1 MPKRAEMAYLLHMAK
16 LTITEALAEV
26 KTIKA
31 RVEKKHANVLR
42 YFGRHSNVKD
52 PLEKDG
58 GSVAFIKAERQGI
71 EDLLARWVRIRTA
84 IQQANVSTKAT
95 VAGLERSVADWLN
108 WRREI
113 APVQKAH
120 VASFINGIQN
130 ARNEAKKQGVAMVEK
145 ETGQAPEI
153 VICINEQEVAVLSES
168 LETTLGELD
177 GKLSL
182 INATTVIDV
191 E

>member
-1 MPKRAEMAYLLHMAK
+1 MAK

-31 RVEKKHANVLR
+31 RVEKKQGNVLR
-42 YFGRHSNVKD
+42 YFARHSQVKD

-58 GSVAFIKAERQGI
+58 GSVAFIKSERQGI
-71 EDLLARWVRIRTA
+71 DDLLARWVRIRTS
-84 IQQANVSTKAT
+84 IQRANVQTQAT
-95 VAGLERSVADWLN
+95 ITGTTRTVADWLN
-108 WRREI
+108 WRREVS
-113 APVQKAH
+113 PVQKQL
-120 VASFINGIQN
+120 VSSLINGIQR
-130 ARNEAKKQGVAMVEK
+130 ARDEAKKQGISVVDK
-145 ETGQAPEI
+145 ESGQPE
-153 VICINEQEVAVLSES
+153 VVVSINEQEIAKLSED

-191 E
+191 D